1 MFRTYYIFSALEVF
15 YKVARKKIFQY
26 VGKTPIVPIS
36 VKILAIFIVLILLS
50 NFMTNFLSINLS
62 ERQKTA
68 LTNQLIVNQL
78 KEMYI
83 TAGNQ
88 YQIYSYSKEKDECIE
103 SLKKAA
109 SSGFSQPHSCAFAF
123 DRTGKMLFFTCKD
136 SSYKAETFSDKEVLD
151 RLNADF
157 DNSVDQGS
165 LSFDLGFGEYFGVYK
180 YHNDWNC
187 YFVRAESRSDNMR
200 EMYTVIGI
208 TAVLILILTV
218 LFLFLGLFMLK
229 RVLGNITKITNSLY
243 DMQQRQQL
251 EVINIDD
258 APNDDITYLAA
269 SFNSL
274 SVSVNNLL
282 TTFQKF
288 VSKDV
293 VNKAYSNHA
302 ISLEGNQREL
312 TILFSDIK
320 SFTYRTETLGNE
332 IIDVLNV
339 HYNKVIHS
347 VHQTD
352 GVIGS
357 IIGDAI
363 LAIFGA
369 EVTGAVKSLKSIE
382 AAWEITNVTAELREK
397 MKERRALIEKKRK
410 LTKAE
415 DRVYQAALL
424 DIGVGID
431 GGTVFYGNIG
441 SDEHMANTVIGDNVN
456 SASRLE
462 GLTRVYHLPVIV
474 SDYIKEEAETVSKR
488 YKFYEIDT
496 VQVKGKTE
504 GKKIYFPIDTFVQG
518 AVALSQKFDI
528 FEEGLSAYYKGD
540 WSKARKMFKRSE
552 LEVSEVF
559 LERMGRKSAPAK
571 WSGIWTM
578 TTK

>member
-1 MFRTYYIFSALEVF
+1 M
-15 YKVARKKIFQY
+15 
-26 VGKTPIVPIS
+26 GKTPIVPIS
-36 VKILAIFIVLILLS
+36 LKILVIFILMLLLS
-50 NFMTNFLSINLS
+50 NFMTNFLSISLS

-68 LTNQLIVNQL
+68 LTNRLIVNQL

-88 YQIYSYSKEKDECIE
+88 YQIYSYSKERDECIE

-109 SSGFSQPHSCAFAF
+109 SSGFSKPHSCAFAF
-123 DRTGKMLFFTCKD
+123 DRTGKMMFFVCRD
-136 SSYKAETFSDKEVLD
+136 SKYNADTFSDKKVL
-151 RLNADF
+151 NSMNQNF
-157 DNSVDQGS
+157 DDSVDQGS
-165 LSFDLGFGEYFGVYK
+165 ISFNLGFGEYFGVYK

-187 YFVRAESRSDNMR
+187 YFVRAESRSDTLR
-200 EMYTVIGI
+200 EMYIVIGI
-208 TAVLILILTV
+208 SSALIIVLTV
-218 LFLFLGLFMLK
+218 LFMFLGLFMFK
-229 RVLGNITKITNSLY
+229 RILGNITQITSSLY

-251 EVINIDD
+251 EIINIDD
-258 APNDDITYLAA
+258 SPNDDITYLAA

-282 TTFQKF
+282 KTFQKF

-293 VNKAYSNHA
+293 VNRAYSNLA
-302 ISLEGNQREL
+302 VSLEGKTREL

-352 GVIGS
+352 GIIGS

-363 LAIFGA
+363 LAIFGT
-369 EVTGAVKSLKSIE
+369 EITGAVKSVKSIE
-382 AAWEITNVTAELREK
+382 AAWEITNVTAELRAK
-397 MKERRALIEKKRK
+397 MKERRVEIEKTRK
-410 LTKAE
+410 LTEAE

-431 GGTVFYGNIG
+431 GGNVFYGNIG

-462 GLTRVYHLPVIV
+462 GLTREYHLPIIV

-504 GKKIYFPIDTFVQG
+504 GKKVYFPIDTFVQG
-518 AVALSQKFDI
+518 AVALSDKFEI

-540 WSKARKMFKRSE
+540 WSTARKMFKRSE

-559 LERMGRKSAPAK
+559 LERMGRKSAPEK

>member
-1 MFRTYYIFSALEVF
+1 
-15 YKVARKKIFQY
+15 
-26 VGKTPIVPIS
+26 
-36 VKILAIFIVLILLS
+36 
-50 NFMTNFLSINLS
+50 
-62 ERQKTA
+62 
-68 LTNQLIVNQL
+68 
-78 KEMYI
+78 
-83 TAGNQ
+83 
-88 YQIYSYSKEKDECIE
+88 
-103 SLKKAA
+103 
-109 SSGFSQPHSCAFAF
+109 
-123 DRTGKMLFFTCKD
+123 MLFFTCKD
-136 SSYKAETFSDKEVLD
+136 SSYKAEIFSDKEVLD

-218 LFLFLGLFMLK
+218 LFLFLGLFMFK